1 MYRRNRLVIARAVFV
16 LAFAVAACSDNDQ
29 PPAEPEAGTEGGSA
43 GTTGGAGSSG
53 AGAGGVGGS
62 SGAGAGATNGGGG
75 TGAASGAGGTGADPD
90 IDGGADDEV
99 DGDLSLADLSDQEI
113 KGLCRELAEL
123 SDMIASPADV
133 VRLGCVLLASAF
145 GGSGGE
151 LDVAT
156 CEASVQNCLLN
167 EEGVVSTM
175 RCEPEKLREATV
187 GCVVTV
193 DQYRACAVAGAER
206 TAEWVDAF
214 SCMTLAESSAPS
226 PMAID
231 TSPSSIPECAPVQAA
246 CPTIFES
253 GNEPAQDGCS
263 ETCIDAKDDFC
274 DDGGPGSYTNRCA
287 LGTDCTDCGPR

>member
-1 MYRRNRLVIARAVFV
+1 V
-16 LAFAVAACSDNDQ
+16 LALTTAACSSNDQ
-29 PPAEPEAGTEGGSA
+29 RPDEPQAGTEAGSA
-43 GTTGGAGSSG
+43 GADGG
-53 AGAGGVGGS
+53 AGAGG
-62 SGAGAGATNGGGG
+62 AGAS
-75 TGAASGAGGTGADPD
+75 ASGAGGASGAAGAASGSGGSAAASGVGGTLDPD
-90 IDGGADDEV
+90 IDGGADDGV

-145 GGSGGE
+145 AGSGGE
-151 LDVAT
+151 FDVAT
-156 CEASVQNCLLN
+156 CEDSVQGCLLN
-167 EEGVVSTM
+167 DEGVVSTM

-253 GNEPAQDGCS
+253 GNEPAADGCD

-287 LGTDCTDCGPR
+287 IGTDCTDCGPR

>member
-1 MYRRNRLVIARAVFV
+1 MYRRNRFVIARAAFV
-16 LAFAVAACSDNDQ
+16 LAFAVAACSDNDG

-43 GTTGGAGSSG
+43 GTNGGAGSSG
-53 AGAGGVGGS
+53 AGGVGGA
-62 SGAGAGATNGGGG
+62 SGAGAGAASGNDGSA
-75 TGAASGAGGTGADPD
+75 AASGVGGAPDPD
-90 IDGGADDEV
+90 IDGGADEGV

-113 KGLCRELAEL
+113 KELCRELAEL
-123 SDMIASPADV
+123 SDMIASPADI

-145 GGSGGE
+145 SGSGGE
-151 LDVAT
+151 FDVAT
-156 CEASVQNCLLN
+156 CEASVQSCLLN
-167 EEGVVSTM
+167 DEGVVSTM

-214 SCMTLAESSAPS
+214 SCTTLAESSSPS

-231 TSPSSIPECAPVQAA
+231 TSPSSIPECAPVEAA
-246 CPTIFES
+246 CPTIFIS
-253 GNEPAQDGCS
+253 GNEPAEDGCD